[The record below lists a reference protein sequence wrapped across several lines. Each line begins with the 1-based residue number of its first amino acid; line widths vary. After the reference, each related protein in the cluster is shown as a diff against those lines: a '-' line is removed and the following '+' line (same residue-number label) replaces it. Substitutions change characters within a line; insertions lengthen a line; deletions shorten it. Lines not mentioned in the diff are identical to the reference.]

1 MHALP
6 LAAPDL
12 SAALPATVPAA
23 AGAAPDDR
31 FSAHLWAAS
40 GVRPGQPAQNA
51 VPARDAEG
59 AAPGDPEAL
68 APDGDAPPVFSE
80 DQDAAGAATAFDPAN
95 LVAGL
100 IAGWLPWQANAGAQ
114 SAAFAA
120 GRAAESTGA
129 AMDAGSAMGRLLAAI
144 VTRGHSGPI
153 VSSSGPMAAQA
164 EPSPVKATAQPAH
177 MAAARP
183 ATAGITPAAAGETG
197 STATAGGSRSTAAA
211 PQPALTVVVPAAAA
225 EADPQGAVRF
235 LAAQDP
241 AAAAAASQAP
251 SQVAPS
257 LSPTST
263 LPPAVQ
269 PAAGANLDAASPPP
283 GSSTTVAPQTLT
295 DPAAPRSD
303 LAAGRQPE
311 SATPPG
317 TAPQV
322 LDPMVSEL
330 RLGRTAS
337 LVPATPTVDDPTG
350 PTAAATPLSGTGQQV
365 RQDAADLAIRSHLPA
380 EAPANVRG
388 EAGRQDP
395 TNSGAEQ
402 DNTPTDAGARQ
413 AATVQPL
420 PGTGQEEPPAP
431 FGLRPEIAS
440 ATNATATG
448 ADPAVQRLPSGL
460 IVPDT
465 AVMDQVLAHL
475 SLQRRL
481 ASTTVHLRL
490 NPQELGELRM
500 EIKVEQDN
508 IKAHIIAQNPQ
519 AQEMIDR
526 HLPRLREALE
536 QQGLHLQQVSV
547 TLAGGDHADS
557 QRFHDNFNRHP
568 ASGGPQGVSTPLP
581 FAPSATATAQP
592 ATAPAGGVNVV
603 A

>member
-129 AMDAGSAMGRLLAAI
+129 AMDAGSAMGRMLAAI
-144 VTRGHSGPI
+144 VTRGHSGPSA
-153 VSSSGPMAAQA
+153 SSPGPMAAQA

-197 STATAGGSRSTAAA
+197 STATAGGSRTTAAA

-269 PAAGANLDAASPPP
+269 PAAGANLDAASPAP
-283 GSSTTVAPQTLT
+283 GSSTTVAPKTLA

-303 LAAGRQPE
+303 LAMDRPPE
-311 SATPPG
+311 SATPPDA
-317 TAPQV
+317 APQV

-337 LVPATPTVDDPTG
+337 LVQATPTVVDPAG
-350 PTAAATPLSGTGQQV
+350 PTAAATPLAATGQQV
-365 RQDAADLAIRSHLPA
+365 RQDTDTLAIRSHLPA
-380 EAPANVRG
+380 EAPASGRA
-388 EAGRQDP
+388 EASRQDP
-395 TNSGAEQ
+395 ANSGAGQ
-402 DNTPTDAGARQ
+402 DNAPADPGARQ
-413 AATVQPL
+413 AAAVQPL
-420 PGTGQEEPPAP
+420 AGAGQDEAP
-431 FGLRPEIAS
+431 VRFGLRPEIS
-440 ATNATATG
+440 ATTATATG
-448 ADPAVQRLPSGL
+448 ADPAALRLPSGL

-536 QQGLHLQQVSV
+536 LQGLNLQQVSV

-557 QRFHDNFNRHP
+557 QRFHDNLHRHLP
-568 ASGGPQGVSTPLP
+568 SPVPLTGIP
-581 FAPSATATAQP
+581 PSAPALSGPAMAQP
-592 ATAPAGGVNVV
+592 ATAPAGGLNVV

>member
-164 EPSPVKATAQPAH
+164 EPSPVKVTAQPAH

-235 LAAQDP
+235 LAVP
-241 AAAAAASQAP
+241 GLAAATVAST
-251 SQVAPS
+251 
-257 LSPTST
+257 LSPAPTTSA
-263 LPPAVQ
+263 AVQ
-269 PAAGANLDAASPPP
+269 PAAGANLDAASPAP
-283 GSSTTVAPQTLT
+283 GSSTTVAPKTLA

-303 LAAGRQPE
+303 LAMDRPPE
-311 SATPPG
+311 SATPPDA
-317 TAPQV
+317 APQV

-337 LVPATPTVDDPTG
+337 LVQATPTVVDPAG
-350 PTAAATPLSGTGQQV
+350 PTAAATPLSATGQQV
-365 RQDAADLAIRSHLPA
+365 RQDTDTLAIRSHLPA
-380 EAPANVRG
+380 EAPASGRA
-388 EAGRQDP
+388 EASRQDP
-395 TNSGAEQ
+395 ANSGAGQ
-402 DNTPTDAGARQ
+402 DNAPTDPGARQ
-413 AATVQPL
+413 AAAVQPL
-420 PGTGQEEPPAP
+420 AGAGQDEAP
-431 FGLRPEIAS
+431 VRFGLRPEIS
-440 ATNATATG
+440 ATTATATG
-448 ADPAVQRLPSGL
+448 ADPAALRLPSGL

-536 QQGLHLQQVSV
+536 LQGLNLQQVSV

-557 QRFHDNFNRHP
+557 QRFHDNLHRHLP
-568 ASGGPQGVSTPLP
+568 SPVPLTGIP
-581 FAPSATATAQP
+581 PSAPALSGPAMAQP
-592 ATAPAGGVNVV
+592 ATAPAGGLNVV

>member
-225 EADPQGAVRF
+225 EADPHGAVRF
-235 LAAQDP
+235 LAVPGP
-241 AAAAAASQAP
+241 AAATVAST
-251 SQVAPS
+251 
-257 LSPTST
+257 LSPAPTT
-263 LPPAVQ
+263 PAAVQ
-269 PAAGANLDAASPPP
+269 PAAGANLDAASPAP
-283 GSSTTVAPQTLT
+283 GSSTTVAPKTLA

-303 LAAGRQPE
+303 LAMDRPPE
-311 SATPPG
+311 SATPPDA
-317 TAPQV
+317 APQV

-337 LVPATPTVDDPTG
+337 LVQATPTVVDPAG
-350 PTAAATPLSGTGQQV
+350 PTAAATPLAATGQQV
-365 RQDAADLAIRSHLPA
+365 RQDTDTLAIRSHLPA
-380 EAPANVRG
+380 EAPASVRA

-395 TNSGAEQ
+395 ANSGAGQ
-402 DNTPTDAGARQ
+402 DNAPTDPGARQ
-413 AATVQPL
+413 AAAVQPL
-420 PGTGQEEPPAP
+420 AGAGQDEAP
-431 FGLRPEIAS
+431 VRFGLRPEIAA
-440 ATNATATG
+440 ATTATATG
-448 ADPAVQRLPSGL
+448 ADPAALRLPSGL

-536 QQGLHLQQVSV
+536 LQGLNLQQVSV

-557 QRFHDNFNRHP
+557 QRFHDNLHRHLP
-568 ASGGPQGVSTPLP
+568 SPVPLTGIP
-581 FAPSATATAQP
+581 PSAPALSGPAMAQP
-592 ATAPAGGVNVV
+592 ATAPAGGLNVV

>member
-235 LAAQDP
+235 LAVPGP
-241 AAAAAASQAP
+241 AAATVAST
-251 SQVAPS
+251 
-257 LSPTST
+257 LSPAPTTSA
-263 LPPAVQ
+263 AVQ
-269 PAAGANLDAASPPP
+269 PAAGANLDAASPAP
-283 GSSTTVAPQTLT
+283 GSSTTVAPKTLA

-303 LAAGRQPE
+303 LAMGRPPE

-330 RLGRTAS
+330 RLGQTAP

-413 AATVQPL
+413 ATTVQPL
-420 PGTGQEEPPAP
+420 PGAGQDEPPAP
-431 FGLRPEIAS
+431 FGLRPEIA
-440 ATNATATG
+440 ATTTATG
-448 ADPAVQRLPSGL
+448 ADPAALRLPSGL

-536 QQGLHLQQVSV
+536 LQGLNLQQVSV

-557 QRFHDNFNRHP
+557 QRFHDNLHRHLP
-568 ASGGPQGVSTPLP
+568 SPVPLTGIP
-581 FAPSATATAQP
+581 PSAPALSGPAMAQP
-592 ATAPAGGVNVV
+592 ATAPAGGLNVV

>member
-235 LAAQDP
+235 LAVPGP
-241 AAAAAASQAP
+241 AAATVAST
-251 SQVAPS
+251 
-257 LSPTST
+257 LSPAPTTSA
-263 LPPAVQ
+263 AVQ
-269 PAAGANLDAASPPP
+269 PAAGANLDAASPAP
-283 GSSTTVAPQTLT
+283 GSSTTVAPKTLA

-303 LAAGRQPE
+303 HAAGRQPE

-330 RLGRTAS
+330 RLGQTAP

-431 FGLRPEIAS
+431 FGLRPEIAA
-440 ATNATATG
+440 ATTATG
-448 ADPAVQRLPSGL
+448 ADPAALRLPSGL

-536 QQGLHLQQVSV
+536 LQGLNLQQVSV

-557 QRFHDNFNRHP
+557 QRFHDNLHRHLP
-568 ASGGPQGVSTPLP
+568 SPVPLTGIP
-581 FAPSATATAQP
+581 PSAPALSGPAMAQP
-592 ATAPAGGVNVV
+592 ATAPAGGLNVV

>member
-23 AGAAPDDR
+23 AGVAPDDR
-31 FSAHLWAAS
+31 FSTHLWAAA
-40 GVRPGQPAQNA
+40 GARPGQPVQNA

-59 AAPGDPEAL
+59 AASGDPEAL
-68 APDGDAPPVFSE
+68 APDVDALPVFSE
-80 DQDAAGAATAFDPAN
+80 DQDAAEAATPFDPSN

-100 IAGWLPWQANAGAQ
+100 IAGWLPWQASAGAELVEV
-114 SAAFAA
+114 AA
-120 GRAAESTGA
+120 GRAASSTGA
-129 AMDAGSAMGRLLAAI
+129 PTDTGSAMGRLLAAI
-144 VTRGHSGPI
+144 VARGESGPS
-153 VSSSGPMAAQA
+153 VPGPG
-164 EPSPVKATAQPAH
+164 PVV
-177 MAAARP
+177 AAAESSP
-183 ATAGITPAAAGETG
+183 ASIKAQPAAAGI
-197 STATAGGSRSTAAA
+197 APAAA
-211 PQPALTVVVPAAAA
+211 DETRSPAPALQPALTVVVPAVAA

-235 LAAQDP
+235 LAAPDP

-330 RLGRTAS
+330 RLGQTAP

-413 AATVQPL
+413 ATTVQPL
-420 PGTGQEEPPAP
+420 PGAGQDEPPAP
-431 FGLRPEIAS
+431 FGLRPEIA
-440 ATNATATG
+440 ATTTATG
-448 ADPAVQRLPSGL
+448 ADPAALRLPSGL
-460 IVPDT
+460 IVPDST
-465 AVMDQVLAHL
+465 VMDQVLAHL

-536 QQGLHLQQVSV
+536 LQGLNLQQVSV
-547 TLAGGDHADS
+547 TLAGGDPTDS
-557 QRFHDNFNRHP
+557 QRFHDNQNRHLPSPVPPTGILPSSP
-568 ASGGPQGVSTPLP
+568 ALSGL
-581 FAPSATATAQP
+581 AAAQP
-592 ATAPAGGVNVV
+592 ATTPAAGLNVV

>member
-23 AGAAPDDR
+23 AGVAPDDR
-31 FSAHLWAAS
+31 FSTHLWAAA
-40 GVRPGQPAQNA
+40 GARPGQPAQNA

-68 APDGDAPPVFSE
+68 APDGDALPVFSE
-80 DQDAAGAATAFDPAN
+80 DQDAAEAASPFDPSN

-100 IAGWLPWQANAGAQ
+100 IAGWLPWQASAGAEL
-114 SAAFAA
+114 AEVAA
-120 GRAAESTGA
+120 GRAASSTGA
-129 AMDAGSAMGRLLAAI
+129 PTDTGSAMGRLLAAI
-144 VTRGHSGPI
+144 VARGGNGSSAPGSGP
-153 VSSSGPMAAQA
+153 V
-164 EPSPVKATAQPAH
+164 V
-177 MAAARP
+177 AAAESSP
-183 ATAGITPAAAGETG
+183 ASIKAQPAAAGI
-197 STATAGGSRSTAAA
+197 APAAA
-211 PQPALTVVVPAAAA
+211 DETRSPAPTPQPALTVAVPAAAA

-283 GSSTTVAPQTLT
+283 GSSTTVVPQTLA

-303 LAAGRQPE
+303 HAAGRQPE

-330 RLGRTAS
+330 RLGQTAP

-431 FGLRPEIAS
+431 FGLRPEIAA

-536 QQGLHLQQVSV
+536 LQGLNLQQVSV

-557 QRFHDNFNRHP
+557 QRFHDNLHRHLP
-568 ASGGPQGVSTPLP
+568 SPVSLTGIP
-581 FAPSATATAQP
+581 PSAPALSGPAMAQP
-592 ATAPAGGVNVV
+592 ATAPAGGLNVV

>member
-235 LAAQDP
+235 LAVPGP
-241 AAAAAASQAP
+241 AAATVAST
-251 SQVAPS
+251 
-257 LSPTST
+257 LSPAPTTSA
-263 LPPAVQ
+263 AVQ
-269 PAAGANLDAASPPP
+269 PAAGANLDAASPAP
-283 GSSTTVAPQTLT
+283 GSSTTVAPKTLA

-303 LAAGRQPE
+303 LAMDRPPE
-311 SATPPG
+311 SATPPDA
-317 TAPQV
+317 APQV

-337 LVPATPTVDDPTG
+337 LVQATPTVVDPAG
-350 PTAAATPLSGTGQQV
+350 PTAAATPLAATGQQV
-365 RQDAADLAIRSHLPA
+365 RQDTDTLAIRSHLPA
-380 EAPANVRG
+380 EAPASGRA
-388 EAGRQDP
+388 EASRQDP
-395 TNSGAEQ
+395 ANSGAGQ
-402 DNTPTDAGARQ
+402 DNAPADPGARQ
-413 AATVQPL
+413 AAAVQPL
-420 PGTGQEEPPAP
+420 AGAGQDEAPVP
-431 FGLRPEIAS
+431 FGLRPEIAA
-440 ATNATATG
+440 ATTATATG
-448 ADPAVQRLPSGL
+448 ADPASLRLPAGL

-536 QQGLHLQQVSV
+536 LQGLNLQQVSV

-557 QRFHDNFNRHP
+557 QRFHDNLHRHLP
-568 ASGGPQGVSTPLP
+568 SPVPLTGIP
-581 FAPSATATAQP
+581 PSAPALSGPAMAQP
-592 ATAPAGGVNVV
+592 ATAPAGGLNVV

>member
-144 VTRGHSGPI
+144 VARGGNGSSAPGSGP
-153 VSSSGPMAAQA
+153 V
-164 EPSPVKATAQPAH
+164 V
-177 MAAARP
+177 AAAESSP
-183 ATAGITPAAAGETG
+183 ASIKAQPAAAGI
-197 STATAGGSRSTAAA
+197 APAAA
-211 PQPALTVVVPAAAA
+211 AETRSPAPTPQPALTVAVPAAAA

-269 PAAGANLDAASPPP
+269 PAAGANLDAASPAP
-283 GSSTTVAPQTLT
+283 GSSTTVAPKTLA

-303 LAAGRQPE
+303 LAMDRPPE
-311 SATPPG
+311 SATPPDA
-317 TAPQV
+317 APQV

-337 LVPATPTVDDPTG
+337 LVQATPTVVDPAG
-350 PTAAATPLSGTGQQV
+350 PTAAATPLAATGQQV
-365 RQDAADLAIRSHLPA
+365 RQDTDTLAIRSHLPA
-380 EAPANVRG
+380 EAPASGRA
-388 EAGRQDP
+388 EASRQDP
-395 TNSGAEQ
+395 ANSGAGQ
-402 DNTPTDAGARQ
+402 DNAPADPGARQ
-413 AATVQPL
+413 AAAVQPL
-420 PGTGQEEPPAP
+420 AGAGQDEAP
-431 FGLRPEIAS
+431 VRFGLRPEIS
-440 ATNATATG
+440 ATTATATG
-448 ADPAVQRLPSGL
+448 ADPAALRLPSGL

-536 QQGLHLQQVSV
+536 LQGLNLQQVSV

-557 QRFHDNFNRHP
+557 QRFHDNLHRHLP
-568 ASGGPQGVSTPLP
+568 SPVPLTGIP
-581 FAPSATATAQP
+581 PSAPALSGPAMAQP
-592 ATAPAGGVNVV
+592 ATAPAGGLNVV

>member
-183 ATAGITPAAAGETG
+183 ATDGITPAAAGETG

-235 LAAQDP
+235 LAVP
-241 AAAAAASQAP
+241 GLAAATVAST
-251 SQVAPS
+251 
-257 LSPTST
+257 LSPAPTTSA
-263 LPPAVQ
+263 AVQ
-269 PAAGANLDAASPPP
+269 PAAGANLDAASPAP
-283 GSSTTVAPQTLT
+283 GSSTTVAPKTLA

-303 LAAGRQPE
+303 LAMDRPPE
-311 SATPPG
+311 SATPPDA
-317 TAPQV
+317 APQV

-337 LVPATPTVDDPTG
+337 LVQATPTVVDPAG
-350 PTAAATPLSGTGQQV
+350 PTAAATPVSATGQPV
-365 RQDAADLAIRSHLPA
+365 RQDTDTLAIRSHLPA
-380 EAPANVRG
+380 EAPASVRA

-395 TNSGAEQ
+395 ANSGAGQ
-402 DNTPTDAGARQ
+402 DNAPTDPGARQ
-413 AATVQPL
+413 AAAVQPL
-420 PGTGQEEPPAP
+420 AGAGQDEAP
-431 FGLRPEIAS
+431 VRFGLRPEIS
-440 ATNATATG
+440 ATTATATG
-448 ADPAVQRLPSGL
+448 ADPAALRLPSGL

-536 QQGLHLQQVSV
+536 LQGLNLQQVSV

-557 QRFHDNFNRHP
+557 QRFHDNLHRHLP
-568 ASGGPQGVSTPLP
+568 SPVPLTGIP
-581 FAPSATATAQP
+581 PSAPALSGPAMAQP
-592 ATAPAGGVNVV
+592 ATAPAGGLNVV

>member
-1 MHALP
+1 
-6 LAAPDL
+6 
-12 SAALPATVPAA
+12 
-23 AGAAPDDR
+23 
-31 FSAHLWAAS
+31 
-40 GVRPGQPAQNA
+40 
-51 VPARDAEG
+51 
-59 AAPGDPEAL
+59 
-68 APDGDAPPVFSE
+68 
-80 DQDAAGAATAFDPAN
+80 
-95 LVAGL
+95 
-100 IAGWLPWQANAGAQ
+100 
-114 SAAFAA
+114 
-120 GRAAESTGA
+120 
-129 AMDAGSAMGRLLAAI
+129 
-144 VTRGHSGPI
+144 
-153 VSSSGPMAAQA
+153 MAAQA

-283 GSSTTVAPQTLT
+283 GSSTTVAPQALT

-303 LAAGRQPE
+303 HAAGRQPE

-330 RLGRTAS
+330 RLDRTAP

-402 DNTPTDAGARQ
+402 DNTPTDPGARQ

-420 PGTGQEEPPAP
+420 PGAGQDEPPAP
-431 FGLRPEIAS
+431 FGLRPEIA
-440 ATNATATG
+440 ATTTATG
-448 ADPAVQRLPSGL
+448 ADPAALRLPSGL
-460 IVPDT
+460 IVPDST
-465 AVMDQVLAHL
+465 VMDQVLAHL

-536 QQGLHLQQVSV
+536 LQGLNLQQVSV
-547 TLAGGDHADS
+547 TLAGGDPTDS
-557 QRFHDNFNRHP
+557 QRFHDNQNRHLPSPVPPTGILPSSP
-568 ASGGPQGVSTPLP
+568 ALSGL
-581 FAPSATATAQP
+581 ATAQP
-592 ATAPAGGVNVV
+592 ATAPAAGLNVV